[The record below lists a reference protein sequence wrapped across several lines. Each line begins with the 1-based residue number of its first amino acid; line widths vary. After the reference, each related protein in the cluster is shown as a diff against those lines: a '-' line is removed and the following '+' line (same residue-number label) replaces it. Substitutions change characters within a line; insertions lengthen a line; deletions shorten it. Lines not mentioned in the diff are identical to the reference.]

1 MEAQPEFNTALPGH
15 SFEMLGTGVTPCTTT
30 VLGGGH
36 NRFGFDGG
44 LPRFLPPQRR
54 GTAPS
59 PGSFRSTAQ
68 PPPFPSWDLQ
78 EKASRKLDH
87 LRAFWQD
94 FPMVRYLSKC
104 PGLIV
109 LGLLLLPAVGN
120 GPPAE
125 QHRPLPLV
133 RVKSDLIPSTWRD
146 LDASSLKGWDYIL
159 RICETPSFKS
169 PLITDF
175 CQRDGLRRIHVR
187 RMGGDPVDLDF
198 TLEWSYEKSGKPVA
212 VPAWLLQMREP
223 NNNSG
228 FDGTTY
234 VVQVLAP
241 GVKRRIVRWE
251 PTASPDD
258 PGSEDLLD
266 LLGRLKRDTGIYP
279 RSGGGRVLKSN

>member
-1 MEAQPEFNTALPGH
+1 
-15 SFEMLGTGVTPCTTT
+15 
-30 VLGGGH
+30 
-36 NRFGFDGG
+36 
-44 LPRFLPPQRR
+44 
-54 GTAPS
+54 
-59 PGSFRSTAQ
+59 
-68 PPPFPSWDLQ
+68 
-78 EKASRKLDH
+78 
-87 LRAFWQD
+87 
-94 FPMVRYLSKC
+94 MVRYLPKC

-109 LGLLLLPAVGN
+109 LGLLLLPAGGN

-198 TLEWSYEKSGKPVA
+198 TLEWSYEKSRKPVA

-228 FDGTTY
+228 FDGTPY